1 MKFSLY
7 SFLFYRSSYH
17 HARPARLLKACVLV
31 MALFTGSFATHA
43 QKPEQIFKASGS
55 PVNPKVVL
63 SWNKYYDHAGITD
76 ICKKIAAAHPDLC
89 KLESIGKSFQGRDLW
104 CLTISDFKNGGEVN
118 RKPAMYID
126 GNIHSNEVQGS
137 EFALYTAWYLTES
150 FGDTKYIREL
160 LADKTFYIVP
170 TINPDARDNFFH
182 EPNTNSS
189 PRSGLIPVD
198 NDRDGVADEDGYD
211 DLDKDGN
218 IVMMRRRNPNGRWKQ
233 DSKDPR
239 KMVQVGPD
247 EKGEFELLGQE
258 GIDNDGDGLVN
269 EDGYAFEYDPNRD
282 WGWGWQ
288 PNYIQN
294 GAYKYPFSLP
304 ENRAVMEF
312 VMKHPNIAAAQSYH
326 NSGGMILRGPGGQ
339 EDVGTYNDNDVR
351 IYDILGKKGE
361 ELLPGYRYLVVYKDL
376 YSAYG
381 GELDWFYGG
390 RGIYTFS
397 NELWTSYLM
406 FNKNNDDGDG
416 PDPSYQF
423 DRYLLFRDA
432 FVEWHEYNHP
442 QYGKIEIGGFK
453 KNFGRMHP
461 GFLMESDAHRN
472 MSFSIFHC
480 FQTPKLSIDSL
491 TEKDLG
497 DGLREITA
505 VISNVRI
512 IPTHASQDMKFKIER
527 PDVVSLSGLKVLAGM
542 IVDNRDL
549 NITTEQKNDP
559 AALQVA
565 NIPGQATVTVRWIV
579 QGSGKYTI
587 TVDSQK
593 GGVVSKVK
601 S

>member
-1 MKFSLY
+1 MKLNISFVLFSC
-7 SFLFYRSSYH
+7 
-17 HARPARLLKACVLV
+17 LLTI
-31 MALFTGSFATHA
+31 TGTTLQA
-43 QKPEQIFKASGS
+43 QQPNQVFKGAGS
-55 PVNPKVVL
+55 PVNPKVPM
-63 SWNKYYDHAGITD
+63 SWNRYNDHAGISD

-104 CLTISDFKNGGEVN
+104 CLTISDFKKGGDVT

-150 FGDTKYIREL
+150 FGDTKYIQEL

-182 EPNTNSS
+182 EANNANS

-198 NDRDGVADEDGYD
+198 NDRDGAVDEDGYD

-218 IVMMRRRNPNGRWKQ
+218 IVMMRRKNPNGRWKQ
-233 DSKDPR
+233 DTKDPR
-239 KMVQVGPD
+239 KMVQVGPE
-247 EKGEFELLGQE
+247 EKGDYELLGLE

-269 EDGYAFEYDPNRD
+269 EDGYTFEYDPNRD

-288 PNYIQN
+288 PNYIQG

-339 EDVGTYNDNDVR
+339 EDVGTYNATDVR
-351 IYDILGKKGE
+351 IYDVLGKKGE

-390 RGIYTFS
+390 RGVYTFS

-406 FNKNNDDGDG
+406 FNKGNDDDDNSGV
-416 PDPSYQF
+416 DPAYQF
-423 DRYLLFRDA
+423 DRYLLFKDA
-432 FVEWHEYNHP
+432 FVEWHAYDHP

-461 GFLMESDAHRN
+461 GFLLESDAHRN

-480 FQTPKLSIDSL
+480 YQTPKLSIDSI
-491 TEKDLG
+491 TERDLG
-497 DGLREITA
+497 DGLKEITA
-505 VISNVRI
+505 VISNERI
-512 IPTHASQDMKFKIER
+512 IPTHASQDLKFKIER
-527 PDVVSLSGLKVLAGM
+527 PDYISLTGAKVVAGM
-542 IVDNRDL
+542 VVENRDL
-549 NITTEQKNDP
+549 NITTEQATNP
-559 AALQVA
+559 ATIEVA
-565 NIPGQATVTVRWIV
+565 NIPGQGTVTVRWIV

-587 TVDSQK
+587 NVDSRK
-593 GGVVSKVK
+593 GGLISKTK
-601 S
+601 

>member
-1 MKFSLY
+1 MKLNINAFI
-7 SFLFYRSSYH
+7 FTC
-17 HARPARLLKACVLV
+17 AMVAAG
-31 MALFTGSFATHA
+31 MAA
-43 QKPEQIFKASGS
+43 QAQQSNQVFKGAGS
-55 PVNPKVVL
+55 PVNPKVPM
-63 SWNKYYDHAGITD
+63 SWNRYNDHAGITD

-104 CLTISDFKNGGEVN
+104 CLTISDYKKGGDVH

-150 FGDTKYIREL
+150 FGDTKYIQEL

-182 EPNTNSS
+182 EANNANS

-198 NDRDGVADEDGYD
+198 NDRDGAVDEDGYD

-218 IVMMRRRNPNGRWKQ
+218 VVLMRRKNPNGRWKQ

-239 KMVQVGPD
+239 RMIQVGPE
-247 EKGEFELLGQE
+247 EKGDYELLGLE

-269 EDGYAFEYDPNRD
+269 EDGYTFEYDPNRD

-288 PNYIQN
+288 PNYIQG

-339 EDVGTYNDNDVR
+339 EDVGTYNATDVR
-351 IYDILGKKGE
+351 IYDVLGKKGE

-390 RGIYTFS
+390 RGVYTFS

-406 FNKNNDDGDG
+406 FNKGSDDDDNSGV
-416 PDPSYQF
+416 DPSYQF
-423 DRYLLFRDA
+423 DRYLLFKDA

-472 MSFSIFHC
+472 MSFSVFHC
-480 FQTPKLSIDSL
+480 YQTPKLSIDSV

-497 DGLREITA
+497 DGLKEITA
-505 VISNVRI
+505 VVSNERI
-512 IPTHASQDMKFKIER
+512 IPTHASQDLKFKIER
-527 PDVVSLSGLKVLAGM
+527 PDYISLTGAKVLAGM
-542 IVDNRDL
+542 VVENRDL
-549 NITTEQKNDP
+549 NITTEQKSNP
-559 AALQVA
+559 ATIEVA
-565 NIPGQATVTVRWIV
+565 NIPGQSTVTVRWIV

-587 TVDSQK
+587 SVDSRK
-593 GGVVSKVK
+593 GGMVNKTR
-601 S
+601 

>member
-1 MKFSLY
+1 MKINI
-7 SFLFYRSSYH
+7 SFV
-17 HARPARLLKACVLV
+17 LLTC
-31 MALFTGSFATHA
+31 ALAVTGIAVQA
-43 QKPEQIFKASGS
+43 QQPNQVFKGAGS
-55 PVNPKVVL
+55 PVNPKVL
-63 SWNKYYDHAGITD
+63 MSWNRYNDHAGITD
-76 ICKKIAAAHPDLC
+76 ICKKIAAAHPELC

-104 CLTISDFKNGGEVN
+104 CLTISDFKNGGDVS

-150 FGDTKYIREL
+150 FGDTKYIQEL

-182 EPNTNSS
+182 EANNASS

-198 NDRDGVADEDGYD
+198 NDRDGAVDEDGYD

-218 IVMMRRRNPNGRWKQ
+218 IVMMRRKNPNGRWKQ
-233 DSKDPR
+233 DNKDPR
-239 KMVQVGPD
+239 KMVQVGPE
-247 EKGEFELLGQE
+247 EKGDYELLGLE

-269 EDGYAFEYDPNRD
+269 EDGYTFEYDPNRD

-288 PNYIQN
+288 PNYIQG

-339 EDVGTYNDNDVR
+339 EDVGTYNATDVR
-351 IYDILGKKGE
+351 IYDVLGKKGE

-390 RGIYTFS
+390 RGVYTFS

-406 FNKNNDDGDG
+406 FNKGNDDDDNSGV
-416 PDPSYQF
+416 DPSYQF
-423 DRYLLFRDA
+423 DRYLLFKDA

-461 GFLMESDAHRN
+461 GFLLESDAHRN

-480 FQTPKLSIDSL
+480 YQTPKLSIDSIA
-491 TEKDLG
+491 EKDLG
-497 DGLREITA
+497 DGLKEITA
-505 VISNVRI
+505 IISNERI
-512 IPTHASQDMKFKIER
+512 IPTHASQDLKFKIER
-527 PDVVSLSGLKVLAGM
+527 PDYISITGPKVLAGM
-542 IVDNRDL
+542 VVENRDL
-549 NITTEQKNDP
+549 NITTEQKTNP
-559 AALQVA
+559 GTIEVA
-565 NIPGQATVTVRWIV
+565 NIPGQGTVTVRWIV
-579 QGSGKYTI
+579 QGSDKYTI
-587 TVDSQK
+587 NVDSRK
-593 GGVVSKVK
+593 GGLLSRKK
-601 S
+601 